1 MYAGRIPAMNKAAE
15 EGKLK
20 IEPTMTKEQMN
31 SHIPA
36 ATRWKADNF
45 NHLLEQP
52 TNFYAVVLALQ
63 YLGVQ
68 DPTTVG
74 LAWGGF
80 NCLSSASFRCARADG
95 CVLLGYVGVRIV
107 HSLVQALV
115 NKIMVRFGLFAVSS
129 AVLAGLTAK
138 AAQVMFL

>member
-1 MYAGRIPAMNKAAE
+1 MYAGRIPAMNKAAD

-20 IEPTMTKEQMN
+20 IEPNMTKDQMN

-36 ATRWKADNF
+36 SVRWKADNY

-52 TNFYAVVLALQ
+52 TNFYAVVLTLQ

-74 LAWGGF
+74 LAWGESRSLTLF
-80 NCLSSASFRCARADG
+80 VWIRANV
-95 CVLLGYVGVRIV
+95 CVLLGYVGVRTV

-115 NKIMVRFGLFAVSS
+115 NKIMVRFSLFALSS

-138 AAQVMFL
+138 AAQVIFF